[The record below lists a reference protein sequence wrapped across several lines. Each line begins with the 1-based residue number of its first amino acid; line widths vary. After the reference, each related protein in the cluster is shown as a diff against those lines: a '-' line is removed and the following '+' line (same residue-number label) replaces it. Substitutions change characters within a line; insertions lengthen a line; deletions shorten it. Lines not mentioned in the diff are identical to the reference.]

1 VSTLH
6 WLERQ
11 RHRVL
16 RHEGLAA
23 LLIVA
28 GAAALLLALGVL
40 GARLGAYRRAPQLV
54 LVGWAALGLLGAGA
68 AALVVRRVRRF
79 TAGVLAAELERG
91 AGLRAGALSGLTGA
105 PHGSASLA
113 ALADRQMAGWLGE
126 HGAPVAAAAVA
137 RRRRALGGGLVL
149 AAVGMVGL
157 VAAGPRSGSEFWSPL
172 DVLRRARAPVVLSV
186 DRVTVRRGD
195 SVVATVRALGR
206 TAALLHVR
214 AAGEPWHETPLALDP
229 SGTASVIL
237 GPLDSD
243 RHLFATSGGR
253 GSDTAVVRVSPAPFL
268 ADLSLLAR
276 YPAYLSRP
284 DEPLPVGADTL
295 LLPQGTVVEA
305 RGRTSVPI
313 ARAAWV
319 AGERRATLAPR
330 GTTFSGGLTVHASGT
345 WTLEVM
351 GEDGLPLDGPAPT
364 LVIRAVP
371 DSAPL
376 VSVPVP
382 GADTTAPTSLRQP
395 LVVDVRDDIG
405 VARVEVIS
413 RRVSRLG
420 IAGAP
425 VTETIPLP
433 QGGVERAVLQWQLD
447 LNARGFLP
455 GDTAFYRVRAWDGAP
470 APHQAET
477 REYALRLPSL
487 AELREAVRAEA
498 RALAGAA
505 DSVAR
510 GQRELE
516 RRTGDLARERERAT
530 APDGRT
536 PTGEEQLGFR
546 AAERAGELTAEQRR
560 LLDRADQLRQR
571 LDDLSKTAWDAG
583 LTDPAWQQ
591 QLADLRELLERA
603 VTPELEETL
612 RQLEEAM
619 RRLDAAAVR
628 EALEKLATQ
637 QEQLRRELDRS
648 RTLFERAALE
658 GEMTSLAQDAA
669 ELAER
674 QREWNRAAARAVD
687 SATARAERALG
698 AQADSLAKALE
709 RIEKEIGDSSTPGL
723 RPGSDSA
730 QGSRAGSDSLS
741 PGGRPESEPAGA
753 QRAQR
758 ASQRMGQ
765 AAQAASQGQRGQ
777 AAESGKEASEE
788 LDPIAESLRRQRDQL
803 REQWR
808 QEVTDALGRA
818 LVETAQLARRQ
829 EDVQERLQRG
839 ESGPDVR
846 AAQAATRDGVDRV
859 LDRLQQAAGK
869 NALVPPALGAALG
882 YARNKMDGALDALQQ
897 GTPNARAAGG
907 EAGEAL
913 DGLNALAAQLVRA
926 QSDVQGAES
935 GSGLQEA
942 IERMAQLAQQQGAM
956 AGQSG
961 AMLPLMSSGGQSLLQ
976 ELRALAAQQRQL
988 QAELQ
993 RLQAQG
999 DLAGAGR
1006 LADEAGEIARRL
1018 EAGVLDRNI
1027 VERQERLFRR
1037 LLDQGRTLRGEE
1049 EDEKKERTSETGDQ
1063 SHVLVPLGRPPVD
1076 RGPRFRYPTWEEL
1089 QHLSPADRRLILDYF
1104 RRLNE
1109 KK

>member
-1 VSTLH
+1 MSTLH

-23 LLIVA
+23 LLVVA

-40 GARLGAYRRAPQLV
+40 GARLGAYRRAPELV
-54 LVGWAALGLLGAGA
+54 LVGWAGLALLGAGA
-68 AALVVRRVRRF
+68 AMLVVRRVRRF
-79 TAGVLAAELERG
+79 TAGVLATELERG

-149 AAVGMVGL
+149 AAAGVLGL
-157 VAAGPRSGSEFWSPL
+157 AAAGPRSGSEFWSPL
-172 DVLRRARAPVVLSV
+172 DVLRRARAPVVLTV
-186 DRVTVRRGD
+186 DRVMVRRGD
-195 SVVATVRALGR
+195 SVVATVRAAGR

-214 AAGEPWHETPLALDP
+214 AAGEPWHQTPLELDT

-295 LLPQGTVVEA
+295 LLPQGTVVET

-319 AGERRATLAPR
+319 AGERRAPLAPQ
-330 GTTFSGGLTVHASGT
+330 GATFSGGLTVHASGT
-345 WTLEVM
+345 WTLEVT
-351 GEDGLPLDGPAPT
+351 GEGGLPLDGPAPT

-382 GADTTAPTSLRQP
+382 GADTAAPTSLRQP

-433 QGGVERAVLQWQLD
+433 EGGVERAVLQWQLD

-470 APHQAET
+470 APHRAET

-536 PTGEEQLGFR
+536 PTGDEQLGFR

-571 LDDLSKTAWDAG
+571 LDELSKAAWDAG

-628 EALEKLATQ
+628 QALEKLATQ

-674 QREWNRAAARAVD
+674 QREWNRAAARAAD
-687 SATARAERALG
+687 SAAARAERAL
-698 AQADSLAKALE
+698 AQQADSLAKALE
-709 RIEKEIGDSSTPGL
+709 RVEQEAGESRAARDSSTPGL

-730 QGSRAGSDSLS
+730 GS
-741 PGGRPESEPAGA
+741 

-765 AAQAASQGQRGQ
+765 AAQAATQGQRGQ
-777 AAESGKEASEE
+777 AAEAGKEASEE
-788 LDPIAESLRRQRDQL
+788 LDPIAESLRQQRDQL

-829 EDVQERLQRG
+829 EDVQQRLQRG

-859 LDRLQQAAGK
+859 LERLQQAAGK

-882 YARNKMDGALDALQQ
+882 YARNKMDGALGALQQ
-897 GTPNARAAGG
+897 GTPNARTAGG
-907 EAGEAL
+907 DAGEAL

-988 QAELQ
+988 QAELE

-1018 EAGVLDRNI
+1018 EEGVLDRDI

-1049 EDEKKERTSETGDQ
+1049 EDEQKERTSETGDQ
-1063 SHVLVPLGRPPVD
+1063 SNVLVPLGRPPVD